1 MRRYGMPEVINGNLV
16 GQYELQRQD
25 VPDEPSYTAVIY
37 DVWEGEIDPEDPAAA
52 VDRRVA
58 YFTQEN
64 APAVGF
70 DLVDAIKNG
79 EDRYGSYKGLRGS
92 FMDHELLSVQE
103 ADREAENFRE
113 QSESVNQDPST
124 IEDTYYGR
132 NVKSDAEA
140 YERFWQNVEKLSI
153 NPEDEEANDAIRAFR
168 EQRHEAVYRKGKSGY

>member
-1 MRRYGMPEVINGNLV
+1 
-16 GQYELQRQD
+16 
-25 VPDEPSYTAVIY
+25 
-37 DVWEGEIDPEDPAAA
+37 
-52 VDRRVA
+52 
-58 YFTQEN
+58 
-64 APAVGF
+64 
-70 DLVDAIKNG
+70 
-79 EDRYGSYKGLRGS
+79 
-92 FMDHELLSVQE
+92 MDHELLSVQE